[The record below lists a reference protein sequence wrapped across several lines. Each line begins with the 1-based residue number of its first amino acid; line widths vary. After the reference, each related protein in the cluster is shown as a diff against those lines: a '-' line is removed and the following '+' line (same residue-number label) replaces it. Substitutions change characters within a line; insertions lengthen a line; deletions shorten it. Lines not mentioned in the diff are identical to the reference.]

1 MQQDVINTASEQLS
15 VWFTFRLRG
24 APSAAFPSHDAQKKL
39 LEEESISSP
48 IAAQILDFCDGD
60 VGGDLFSPPDIA
72 LLRFTDDVN
81 AEASATT
88 PLPCYADDASFS
100 PFPSP
105 LDSAT
110 LSALLDAPSAH
121 LPDPEADVVL
131 PAASSPLNTPLAMFP
146 ASPPYAGEHHL
157 GPFDDQISMGDAAT
171 SGYRPYS
178 PDPAAA
184 RGPPSCQQQRRTASD
199 EEYYA
204 AAAVTAMQQTLGFAG
219 MEPAPPCGLLEGGGV
234 GALYYRGG
242 MVDEDGRDGFFYTG
256 DMMAAAPGASFVGPP
271 DVADYHRLD
280 GVLGLYGQDK
290 APPQRAYSTGDLQVI
305 RGGSQHLMA
314 GGSGKPALLPAS
326 DIPIMDE
333 TAFKVGRLS
342 VEERK
347 EKIHRYMKK
356 RNERNFSKKIKYA
369 CRKTLADS
377 RPRVRGRFARNDE
390 FGEITKPSSSNHEF
404 DDDEEVV
411 VKEEEDILDSSDIL
425 AHISGVNSFKYN
437 FTLESWI

>member
-1 MQQDVINTASEQLS
+1 MQKNLTVVIVSALLVAPLFKWP
-15 VWFTFRLRG
+15 VWK
-24 APSAAFPSHDAQKKL
+24 Q
-39 LEEESISSP
+39 EESISSP

-131 PAASSPLNTPLAMFP
+131 PAASSPLNPPLAMFP

-157 GPFDDQISMGDAAT
+157 GPFDDQISIGDAAT

-219 MEPAPPCGLLEGGGV
+219 MEPAPTCGLLEGGGV

-242 MVDEDGRDGFFYTG
+242 MAGEDGRDAFFYTG
-256 DMMAAAPGASFVGPP
+256 DMMAAAPGASFVGPT

-280 GVLGLYGQDK
+280 GVLGLYVK
-290 APPQRAYSTGDLQVI
+290 AI
-305 RGGSQHLMA
+305 R
-314 GGSGKPALLPAS
+314 S
-326 DIPIMDE
+326 D
-333 TAFKVGRLS
+333 TNL
-342 VEERK
+342 
-347 EKIHRYMKK
+347 
-356 RNERNFSKKIKYA
+356 
-369 CRKTLADS
+369 
-377 RPRVRGRFARNDE
+377 
-390 FGEITKPSSSNHEF
+390 KPSHRSELPPAKEIVPHGKLWHEPYPQGTIIEGRGLRVLEQIDDAKASHALAAPSKGSCSS
-404 DDDEEVV
+404 
-411 VKEEEDILDSSDIL
+411 KEGFGALDFAVSELDHDQEGLVGLFVIGL
-425 AHISGVNSFKYN
+425 ANGRRKV
-437 FTLESWI
+437 

>member
-1 MQQDVINTASEQLS
+1 MQKNPTVVIVSALLVAPLFKWP
-15 VWFTFRLRG
+15 VWK
-24 APSAAFPSHDAQKKL
+24 Q
-39 LEEESISSP
+39 EESISSP

-131 PAASSPLNTPLAMFP
+131 PAASSPLNPPLAMFP

-280 GVLGLYGQDK
+280 GVLGLY
-290 APPQRAYSTGDLQVI
+290 
-305 RGGSQHLMA
+305 
-314 GGSGKPALLPAS
+314 
-326 DIPIMDE
+326 
-333 TAFKVGRLS
+333 
-342 VEERK
+342 
-347 EKIHRYMKK
+347 
-356 RNERNFSKKIKYA
+356 
-369 CRKTLADS
+369 ADS

-404 DDDEEVV
+404 DDDEEEPYPQGTIIEGRGLRVLEQIDDAKASHALAAPSKGSCSSNEGFGALDFAV
-411 VKEEEDILDSSDIL
+411 SELDHDEEGLVGLFVIGL
-425 AHISGVNSFKYN
+425 ANGRRKV
-437 FTLESWI
+437 

>member
-1 MQQDVINTASEQLS
+1 MQQDVINTTSEQLS
-15 VWFTFRLRG
+15 V
-24 APSAAFPSHDAQKKL
+24 
-39 LEEESISSP
+39 EEGISSP

-60 VGGDLFSPPDIA
+60 VGGDLFPPPDIA
-72 LLRFTDDVN
+72 LLRFTDDAN

-88 PLPCYADDASFS
+88 PLPCYTDDTSFS

-105 LDSAT
+105 IDSAT
-110 LSALLDAPSAH
+110 LSALLDAPSAQ
-121 LPDPEADVVL
+121 LPDTEADVL
-131 PAASSPLNTPLAMFP
+131 PADSSPLSPPLAMFP
-146 ASPPYAGEHHL
+146 APPSYAGEHHL
-157 GPFDDQISMGDAAT
+157 DPFDDQISMGDAAT

-178 PDPAAA
+178 PDPAAV
-184 RGPPSCQQQRRTASD
+184 RGPPSCHQQRPTASE

-204 AAAVTAMQQTLGFAG
+204 AAAVTAMQQTPGFAG
-219 MEPAPPCGLLEGGGV
+219 MEPCVLLEGGGV

-242 MVDEDGRDGFFYTG
+242 MAGEEGRDGFFYAG
-256 DMMAAAPGASFVGPP
+256 GMMAAAPGAGFVGPP
-271 DVADYHRLD
+271 DVADYHRMD
-280 GVLGLYGQDK
+280 GVLGLYAQDT
-290 APPQRAYSTGDLQVI
+290 QRAYSSADLQVI
-305 RGGSQHLMA
+305 RGGSQRLMA
-314 GGSGKPALLPAS
+314 GGSGKPMLLPAS
-326 DIPIMDE
+326 DIPVMDD
-333 TAFKVGRLS
+333 TTFKVGRLS

-411 VKEEEDILDSSDIL
+411 VKEEEDILDSLDIL

-437 FTLESWI
+437 FTLESWIRP

>member
-1 MQQDVINTASEQLS
+1 MAASGACLVNT
-15 VWFTFRLRG
+15 
-24 APSAAFPSHDAQKKL
+24 
-39 LEEESISSP
+39 EEGISSP

-60 VGGDLFSPPDIA
+60 VGGDLFPPPDIA

-81 AEASATT
+81 AEESATT

-110 LSALLDAPSAH
+110 LSALLDAPSAQ
-121 LPDPEADVVL
+121 LLDTEADVL
-131 PAASSPLNTPLAMFP
+131 PAASSPLSPPLAMFP
-146 ASPPYAGEHHL
+146 APPSYAGEHHL
-157 GPFDDQISMGDAAT
+157 DPFDDQISMGDAAT

-178 PDPAAA
+178 PDPAAV
-184 RGPPSCQQQRRTASD
+184 RGPPSCHQQRPTESE

-204 AAAVTAMQQTLGFAG
+204 AAAVTAMQQTPGFAG

-242 MVDEDGRDGFFYTG
+242 MAGEEGRDGFFYAG
-256 DMMAAAPGASFVGPP
+256 EMMAAAPGAGFVGPP
-271 DVADYHRLD
+271 DVANYHRMD
-280 GVLGLYGQDK
+280 GVLGLYAQDT
-290 APPQRAYSTGDLQVI
+290 ALQRAYRTGDLQLVYSFICVIKVI
-305 RGGSQHLMA
+305 RGGSQHPMA
-314 GGSGKPALLPAS
+314 GGSGKTMLLPAS
-326 DIPIMDE
+326 EIPVMDD
-333 TAFKVGRLS
+333 TTFKVGRLS

-411 VKEEEDILDSSDIL
+411 VKEEEDILDSLDIL
-425 AHISGVNSFKYN
+425 AHINGVNSFKYN